1 MNFIQTLNGSD
12 IAIER
17 VVEVIPTEEQW
28 LVKLRLHD
36 GSTRLT
42 IAEKWERAKT
52 LASRQVVPSAPE
64 VYLITLVE
72 VDEKL
77 VPRKHPIVGW
87 VLEEQQYVVPMTCGW
102 VHSFGNDCAILYPD
116 GSVVDGDERFD
127 SLQEWV
133 ESEEWLRR
141 N

>member
-1 MNFIQTLNGSD
+1 MNFIQTLNGTE
-12 IAIER
+12 IAIED
-17 VVEVIPTEEQW
+17 VVEVIPTEERW
-28 LVKLRLHD
+28 LLKLRLRN
-36 GSTRLT
+36 GITRLA

-52 LASRQVVPSAPE
+52 LASRQIVSSAAD
-64 VYLITLVE
+64 VYLLTLE
-72 VDEKL
+72 KVDEKL

-87 VLEEQQYVVPMTCGW
+87 VLEEQQHVVPMTCGW

-116 GSVVDGDERFD
+116 GSVVDGDERFE
-127 SLQEWV
+127 SLHKWV